1 MREGSGW
8 DGSRLEA
15 DELAHLDI
23 ESFGD
28 ARQVVEA
35 HAHAPGLDA
44 PDVRLAAAYHE
55 GELVLRKPLTLASLA
70 DGSAERSPFL
80 VDIHPVSVCATICP
94 VASNMKPKACDADC
108 RVAGE
113 GKVLAIEWRAQ
124 GLNLTKETD

>member
-1 MREGSGW
+1 M
-8 DGSRLEA
+8 
-15 DELAHLDI
+15 DI
-23 ESFGD
+23 ERFSD
-28 ARQVVEA
+28 TCQVVDA
-35 HAHAPGLDA
+35 DPDASCFDA
-44 PDVRLAAAYHE
+44 PDMRLAAACHE
-55 GELVLRKPLTLASLA
+55 RKLVLRKPLALASLA

-94 VASNMKPKACDADC
+94 VASKMKSKACDADC